1 MSQSIREP
9 VSLAS
14 ACAGMPAGVA
24 ALMRWY
30 PDVSLRLFERLRASQ
45 PGYPLIRGGREAG
58 QDASSQLAGAMT
70 AQEVA

>member
-1 MSQSIREP
+1 
-9 VSLAS
+9 
-14 ACAGMPAGVA
+14 
-24 ALMRWY
+24 MRWY